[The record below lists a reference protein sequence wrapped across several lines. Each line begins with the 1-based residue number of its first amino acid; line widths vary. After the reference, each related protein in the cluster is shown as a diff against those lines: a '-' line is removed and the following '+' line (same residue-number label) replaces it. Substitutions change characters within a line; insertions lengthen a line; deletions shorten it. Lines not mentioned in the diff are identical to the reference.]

1 MSSDVRA
8 AARPARRGPGGSRPA
23 GGARGPARLGAP
35 SLGARLRRVPLLVWV
50 FLLVPVAV
58 ELFWVFWPA
67 ANSFSL
73 SLTRWNG
80 ISPAEPVGLQNFT
93 DLADDPIFRTALTNN
108 ALWVVGFGVLSVVG
122 GLALAVALNKPG
134 RGVGFYRSAIYLPMV
149 VSMAVTGLFWRVMYQ
164 PGGPI
169 NAGLEAVGLE
179 SLTRQWLADPDVA
192 LAAILVAAVWRQ
204 VGYIMVLYLAG
215 LKGCDA
221 TLEEAAA
228 VDGASAWQRFWHIV
242 MPQLR
247 GVNTVVFAV
256 TVIDSLRTFDIV
268 WAMTRGGPYNT
279 TQLLS
284 TYMFQQAFT
293 SGNLG
298 YASAIAVVIFVLAI
312 GFIITYLAR
321 QARAEEQS

>member
-1 MSSDVRA
+1 M
-8 AARPARRGPGGSRPA
+8 
-23 GGARGPARLGAP
+23 
-35 SLGARLRRVPLLVWV
+35 PLLVWA
-50 FLLVPVAV
+50 FLLLPLLV

-73 SLTRWNG
+73 SLTRWDG
-80 ISPAEPVGLQNFT
+80 IGLAEPVGAQNFR
-93 DLADDPIFRTALTNN
+93 DLATDPIFRTALWNN
-108 ALWVVGFGVLSVVG
+108 VVWMIGFGGLSVVG
-122 GLALAVALNKPG
+122 GLVLAVTLNKPG
-134 RGVGFYRSAIYLPMV
+134 PLVGLYRSAIYLPMV
-149 VSMAVTGLFWRVMYQ
+149 VSLAVSGLFWRVMYA
-164 PGGPI
+164 PDGPV
-169 NAGLEAVGLE
+169 NATLGLLGLE
-179 SLTRQWLADPDVA
+179 SLQRQWLADPAVA
-192 LAAILVAAVWRQ
+192 LWAVLIAAVWRQ

-215 LKGCDA
+215 LKGTDP

-228 VDGASAWQRFWHIV
+228 VDGASAWQRFWRIV

-268 WAMTRGGPYNT
+268 WAMTRGGPYNE

-293 SGNLG
+293 TGNLG
-298 YASAIAVVIFVLAI
+298 YASAIAVVIFALAI

-321 QARAEEQS
+321 QARTED